1 MTRPDASPAPRYDR
15 AEPHASALIES
26 LRAFGYTPQAAA
38 ADIIDNAVSAQAR
51 TIRLNFQWNGEHSS
65 VSFLDDGTGM
75 TAPELVEAMRPGG
88 RGPLDARAAHD
99 LGRFGLGLKTASFSQ
114 CRRLTVATRRAGGA
128 VVIRRW
134 DLDYVGQMGEWRLL
148 HDAHPG
154 SESLLEPLRQLP
166 HGTMVLWEQLDRL
179 AGGSARTDARAH
191 KRFLAMTDT
200 VENHL
205 GMVFH
210 RFLEG
215 RGRLQMF
222 VNGQPV
228 LPWDPFLCRHRDTQ
242 YLPPEG
248 LRHHGHPVSI
258 EPFVLPHRSRL
269 SADEY
274 TAAAGPG
281 GWNAQQGFYV
291 YRNDRILV
299 AGHWLGL
306 GFQKDEH
313 YRLARI
319 RVDIPSALDAAWD
332 IDVRKSRARP
342 PGSLR
347 EDFVRIA
354 RLTRERAVE
363 VYRRKGRPAGRS
375 TATSAPTALWEARVG
390 ASRTD
395 YVINRD
401 HPLVTAVAARLGP
414 DAAALRALLGLLER
428 TVPVERIWL
437 DVAEHPDQPTRP
449 FEGIDPAEIE
459 SLARDVYQT
468 LRASGLDQ
476 EAARRRL
483 EAMPFGERPDI
494 VTRVL
499 QEERK

>member
-1 MTRPDASPAPRYDR
+1 MTRPAASPAPRYDR

-38 ADIIDNAVSAQAR
+38 ADIVDNAISAQAR
-51 TIRLNFQWNGEHSS
+51 TIRLDFQWNGEHSS

-128 VVIRRW
+128 VVVRRW
-134 DLDYVGQMGEWRLL
+134 DLDYVGQTGEWRLL
-148 HDAHPG
+148 HDPHPG
-154 SESLLEPLRQLP
+154 SEPLLEPLQQLP

-200 VENHL
+200 VEKHL

-215 RGRLQMF
+215 RGRLQLF

-228 LPWDPFLCRHRDTQ
+228 LPWDPFLSRHRDTQ
-242 YLPPEG
+242 YLPGES
-248 LRHHGHPVSI
+248 LRHHGHPVAI
-258 EPFVLPHRSRL
+258 EPFILPHRSRL
-269 SADEY
+269 STDEY
-274 TAAAGPG
+274 TSAAGPG

-375 TATSAPTALWEARVG
+375 TATSAPAALWEARAG
-390 ASRTD
+390 AARTD
-395 YVINRD
+395 YLINRD

-414 DAAALRALLGLLER
+414 DTAALRALLGLLER

-459 SLARDVYQT
+459 ALVRDVYQT

-483 EAMPFGERPDI
+483 EAMPFGERPEI
-494 VTRVL
+494 VARVV
-499 QEERK
+499 QKESR

>member
-1 MTRPDASPAPRYDR
+1 MTPPGHATPPRYDR

-38 ADIIDNAVSAQAR
+38 ADIVDNAISAQAR
-51 TIRLNFQWNGEHSS
+51 TVRLNFLWNGEASS
-65 VSFLDDGTGM
+65 VSFLDDGHGM
-75 TAPELVEAMRPGG
+75 SAPELVEAMRPGG

-114 CRRLTVATRRAGGA
+114 CRRLTVATRRAGEA
-128 VVIRRW
+128 LVVRRW
-134 DLDYVGQMGEWRLL
+134 DLDYVGQTGEWRLL

-154 SESLLEPLRQLP
+154 SERLLEPLRQLP

-179 AGGSARTDARAH
+179 AGGSAPTDTRAH
-191 KRFLAMTDT
+191 KRFLTMTDT
-200 VENHL
+200 VERHL

-215 RGRLQMF
+215 RGRLQLSI
-222 VNGQPV
+222 NDQPV
-228 LPWDPFLCRHRDTQ
+228 VPWDPFLSRHRDTQ
-242 YLPPEG
+242 YLPGES

-258 EPFVLPHRSRL
+258 EPFILPHRSRL
-269 SADEY
+269 SADDH

-375 TATSAPTALWEARVG
+375 ASAAAPAALWEPRAG
-390 ASRTD
+390 AARTD
-395 YVINRD
+395 YLINRD
-401 HPLVTAVAARLGP
+401 HPLVSAVAARLGP
-414 DAAALRALLGLLER
+414 DTAALRALLGLLER

-459 SLARDVYQT
+459 ALARDVYQT

-476 EAARRRL
+476 AAARSRL
-483 EAMPFGERPDI
+483 EAMPFGERPDL
-494 VTRVL
+494 VARVVHK
-499 QEERK
+499 ESR